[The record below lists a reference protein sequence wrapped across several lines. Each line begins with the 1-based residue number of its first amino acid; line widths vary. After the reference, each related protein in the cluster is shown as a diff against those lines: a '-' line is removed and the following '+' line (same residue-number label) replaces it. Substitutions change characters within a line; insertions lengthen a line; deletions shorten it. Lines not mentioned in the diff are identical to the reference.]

1 MRNAILFVVME
12 NFLLSV
18 EFPNIHNDKIY
29 YSLFIMKTIVQ
40 RLYISKNQNKLR
52 FRNGILHIR
61 TTYNNTIVT
70 FSSIVGNILIWSS
83 SGICGFHSTRKST
96 SFASKLTTT
105 IVIKK
110 CVEQGIH
117 NLRIYIWGPGLG
129 REVAIR
135 SVFEIGFRVTLLR
148 EPLPLPCSGPSEIW
162 PSGT

>member
-1 MRNAILFVVME
+1 MR
-12 NFLLSV
+12 
-18 EFPNIHNDKIY
+18 
-29 YSLFIMKTIVQ
+29 TIIQ

-70 FSSIVGNILIWSS
+70 FSSIVGNILIWNS
-83 SGICGFHSTRKST
+83 SGICGFHRTRKST

-110 CVEQGIH
+110 CIEQGIH

-129 REVAIR
+129 REIAIR
-135 SVFEIGFRVTLLR
+135 RVFEIGFRVTLLR
-148 EPLPLPCSGPSEIW
+148 DITSLSHNGCRSPQCRHIKIYLNDI
-162 PSGT
+162 T